1 MSKPLK
7 TNILHITSV
16 SFSLHYFIGEQFL
29 YFRQKGY
36 RFFVACSPSEELAP
50 LAEQYQFDYMATPIE
65 RKLSPWHDMQSLIAI
80 VRYIRRQ
87 QIGIVV
93 GHSPKGALLAMLAAR
108 LCRVPK
114 RIYFRH
120 GLVYETAH
128 GLKRAILKAVDRF
141 TSRCA
146 TQVVCVSPSL
156 MRKSLEDR
164 LDQPSKQILLG
175 AGTCGGI
182 DTRGKYNPA
191 HIDADKLTAYRKQ
204 YGIADTDWIIGYT
217 GRLVRDKGIMD
228 LLEAFDRLP
237 ETLHAKL
244 LLVGPFEERDALPQA
259 VQQRILNDPR
269 IVFTGLVHTDMEYFY
284 AMMHVYVLAS
294 YREGFPIGALE
305 AQAMQVP
312 VVTTRETG
320 CIDAI
325 IDTQTGVFT
334 THRPDDIAE
343 AIIQTT
349 RHPDMGAEGRKW
361 VTANFDHS
369 IIWKHIEEIYR
380 I

>member
-1 MSKPLK
+1 
-7 TNILHITSV
+7 
-16 SFSLHYFIGEQFL
+16 LHYFIGEQFL
-29 YFRQKGY
+29 YFRQKGC
-36 RFFVACSPSEELAP
+36 RFFVACSPSDELAS
-50 LAEQYQFDYMATPIE
+50 LAERYRFDYIATPIE
-65 RKLSPWHDMQSLIAI
+65 RKLSPWHDMLSLRAI
-80 VRYIRRQ
+80 MRYIRQ
-87 QIGIVV
+87 EHIDIVV

-128 GLKRAILKAVDRF
+128 GLKRFILKAVDRF

-164 LDQPSKQILLG
+164 LDKPSKQVLLG

-182 DTRGKYNPA
+182 DTRGKYNPE
-191 HIDADKLTAYRKQ
+191 HIDADRLTALRAQ
-204 YGIADTDWIIGYT
+204 YGIADTDFVIGYT

-237 ETLHAKL
+237 QDMHARL
-244 LLVGPFEERDALPQA
+244 LLVGPFEERDALPPPIK
-259 VQQRILNDPR
+259 QRIQNDPR
-269 IVFTGLVHTDMEYFY
+269 ITYTGLIHTNMEYFY
-284 AMMHVYVLAS
+284 AVMNVYVLAS

-312 VVTTRETG
+312 VVTTCETG

-325 IDTQTGVFT
+325 RDGQTGLFT
-334 THRPDDIAE
+334 THDPADIANV
-343 AIIQTT
+343 IMQTK
-349 RHPDMGAEGRKW
+349 RYPKMGTEGRKW
-361 VTANFDHS
+361 VTANLDHL
-369 IIWKHIEEIYR
+369 IIWKHIEEIYQ

>member
-1 MSKPLK
+1 M
-7 TNILHITSV
+7 
-16 SFSLHYFIGEQFL
+16 HYFIGEQFL

-36 RFFVACSPSEELAP
+36 RFFVACSPSEELAS
-50 LAEQYQFDYMATPIE
+50 LAEQYRFDYIATHIE
-65 RKLSPWHDMQSLIAI
+65 RKMSPWHDIQSLFAIA
-80 VRYIRRQ
+80 RYIRRQ
-87 QIGIVV
+87 QIDIVV

-128 GLKRAILKAVDRF
+128 GLKRFILQAVDRF

-164 LDQPSKQILLG
+164 LDNPAKQILLG

-182 DTRGKYNPA
+182 DTRGKYNPE
-191 HIDADKLTAYRKQ
+191 HIEAQKLSALRAQ
-204 YGIADTDWIIGYT
+204 YVITDTDFVIGYT

-228 LLEAFDRLP
+228 LLDAFDRLP
-237 ETLHAKL
+237 EDLHARL
-244 LLVGPFEERDALPQA
+244 LLVGPFEERDALPQTA
-259 VQQRILNDPR
+259 KQRILNDPR
-269 IVFTGLVHTDMEYFY
+269 IVFTGLIHTGIEYFY
-284 AMMHVYVLAS
+284 AMMNVYVLAS

-325 IDTQTGVFT
+325 MEGQTGLFT
-334 THRPDDIAE
+334 THAPADIAN
-343 AIIQTT
+343 IIMQTK
-349 RHPDMGAEGRKW
+349 RYPEMGAEGRKW
-361 VTANFDHS
+361 VAANFDHL
-369 IIWKHIEEIYR
+369 IIWKHIEEIYQ

>member
-1 MSKPLK
+1 M
-7 TNILHITSV
+7 NILHVINI
-16 SFSLHYFIGEQFL
+16 SFVLRHFIGDQFF
-29 YFRQKGY
+29 YFPKKGY
-36 RFFVACSPSEELAP
+36 RFFVACSPGEDLAAQ
-50 LAEQYQFDYMATPIE
+50 AEKYRFEYLATPIE
-65 RKLSPWHDMQSLIAI
+65 RKISLGNDLRSIRAI
-80 VRYIRRQ
+80 MRYIREKH
-87 QIGIVV
+87 IDIVV

-120 GLVYETAH
+120 GLVYETTH
-128 GLKRAILKAVDRF
+128 GFKRFILQAVDRF

-164 LDQPSKQILLG
+164 LDKPSKQVLLG

-182 DTRGKYNPA
+182 DTRGKYNPE
-191 HIDADKLTAYRKQ
+191 HIDAARLSAYRAQ

-217 GRLVRDKGIMD
+217 GRLVRDKGIVE
-228 LLEAFDRLP
+228 LIEAFDRLP
-237 ETLHAKL
+237 EQMHAKL
-244 LLVGPFEERDALPQA
+244 LLVGMFEERDALPVS
-259 VQQRILNDPR
+259 VQQRIQNDPR
-269 IVFTGLVHTDMEYFY
+269 IIFTGLINTDMEYFY
-284 AMMHVYVLAS
+284 AMMNVYVLAS

-305 AQAMQVP
+305 AQSMQVP

-325 IDTQTGVFT
+325 IEGETGWFT
-334 THRPDDIAE
+334 THSPADIAD
-343 AIIQTT
+343 AIIRIQ
-349 RHPDMGAEGRKW
+349 RCPDMGEKGRRW
-361 VTANFDHS
+361 VSAHFDHL
-369 IIWKHIEEIYR
+369 IIWKHIEEIYQ

>member
-1 MSKPLK
+1 M
-7 TNILHITSV
+7 
-16 SFSLHYFIGEQFL
+16 HYFIGEQFL

-36 RFFVACSPSEELAP
+36 RLFVACSPSEELAP
-50 LAEQYQFDYMATPIE
+50 LADHYQFDYMATPIE
-65 RKLSPWHDMQSLIAI
+65 RKLSPWHDMRSLVAI
-80 VRYIRRQ
+80 MRYIRRQ
-87 QIGIVV
+87 HIDIVV

-108 LCRVPK
+108 LCRVSK

-128 GLKRAILKAVDRF
+128 GLKRFILKAVDRF

-156 MRKSLEDR
+156 MHKSLKDR
-164 LDQPSKQILLG
+164 LDKPSKQILLG

-182 DTRGKYNPA
+182 DTRGKYNPE
-191 HIDADKLTAYRKQ
+191 HIDADKLSAIRSR
-204 YGIADTDWIIGYT
+204 YGIADTDFVVGYT

-228 LLEAFDRLP
+228 LLDAFDRLP
-237 ETLHAKL
+237 EDMHARL

-259 VQQRILNDPR
+259 VQQRIINDPR
-269 IVFTGLVHTDMEYFY
+269 IVCTGLIHTDMEYFY
-284 AMMHVYVLAS
+284 AMMNVYVLAS

-312 VVTTRETG
+312 VITTRETG

-325 IDTQTGVFT
+325 IDGQTGMFT
-334 THRPDDIAE
+334 THNPADIVS
-343 AIIQTT
+343 AILQTA
-349 RHPDMGAEGRKW
+349 RHPEMGTEARKW
-361 VTANFDHS
+361 VAAHFDHL
-369 IIWKHIEEIYR
+369 IIWKHIEEIYQ